1 MVLAGQGPNAKKYA
15 RLGKTLINKPII
27 KFFSKQEL
35 IEMLSMTDLYVHASD
50 AEIEG
55 ISCIEAIACGIV
67 PVIADS
73 EKAATPQFA
82 LDKRSL
88 FEHGNSTDL
97 ANKID
102 YWIENSD
109 ERKKMEFEY
118 AKSVDKYSIDKSMEQ
133 IEEMFYDAIRE
144 YKSII

>member
-1 MVLAGQGPNAKKYA
+1 MVLAGQGPNTKKYIK
-15 RLGKTLINKPII
+15 LGKNLVNKPII
-27 KFFSKQEL
+27 KFFTKDEL
-35 IEMLSMTDLYVHASD
+35 LELLSTTDLYVHASD

-67 PVIADS
+67 PVIANS
-73 EKAATPQFA
+73 KKAATPQFA
-82 LDKRSL
+82 LDERSL
-88 FEHGNSTDL
+88 FEAGNSTDL

-118 AKSVDKYSIDKSMEQ
+118 AKSTTDKYSINKSMEQ
-133 IEEMFYDAIRE
+133 IEGMFYDAIRE
-144 YKSII
+144 HKS

>member
-1 MVLAGQGPNAKKYA
+1 
-15 RLGKTLINKPII
+15 
-27 KFFSKQEL
+27 
-35 IEMLSMTDLYVHASD
+35 MTDLYIHASD

-55 ISCIEAIACGIV
+55 ISCIEAVASGIV
-67 PVIADS
+67 PIIANS
-73 EKAATPQFA
+73 PKAATPQFA
-82 LDKRSL
+82 LDERSL
-88 FEHGNSTDL
+88 FEAGNSTDL

-144 YKSII
+144 YKS